1 MDAIFTHHDSP
12 FFKSAIPVTVEPLP
26 CNEFSPVLRK
36 KFTKGQREIDDE
48 TLEKVF
54 EIANN
59 IPGDIQQL
67 CEVLW
72 EVTSEREIIGMNKLK
87 SALEL
92 VFSREQKSYE
102 NYISLLTGIRLKCFM
117 AIAIEG
123 GKKVFSVS
131 FMKSAGFNNPHALR
145 AQQSMKMRQYTTFIF
160 T

>member
-36 KFTKGQREIDDE
+36 KLTKGQREIDDE

-92 VFSREQKSYE
+92 VSSREQKSYE